1 MIKIEGGWEE
11 LFGLLR
17 REIEGYGQ
25 LFAVLESQRSC
36 LKVQDLEG
44 ILDCNSGL
52 ESQAHLLG
60 ELRQERLGRVEQL
73 YRHCDLPVG
82 QNRMTV
88 RALIRYAPPQSKAL
102 FESLIGEV
110 ERLLVSSKQY
120 LKRNQMLLRRAHEFN
135 QNFLSLVAPNQ
146 TAAPGYKR
154 NGVRGFNT
162 GKAHASGYLK
172 RA

>member
-1 MIKIEGGWEE
+1 MIKIDGGWEE

-52 ESQAHLLG
+52 ESQARSLG
-60 ELRQERLGRVEQL
+60 ELRQERLVQVEQL
-73 YRHCDLPVG
+73 YRYCELPVDG
-82 QNRMTV
+82 NRVTV
-88 RALIRYAPPQSKAL
+88 RSLIRYVPPQSKAL

-110 ERLLVSSKQY
+110 ERLLVASKQY
-120 LKRNQMLLRRAHEFN
+120 LKRNQMLLRRAHDFN

-146 TAAPGYKR
+146 TSAPGYKR
-154 NGVRGFNT
+154 NGVRDSNIGT
-162 GKAHASGYLK
+162 AHAAVYLK

>member
-1 MIKIEGGWEE
+1 MIQIDSGWEE

-52 ESQAHLLG
+52 EEQARYLDT
-60 ELRQERLGRVEQL
+60 LRRERVEQVENL
-73 YRHCDLPVG
+73 YRHCELSVDEKRV
-82 QNRMTV
+82 TV
-88 RALIRYAPPQSKAL
+88 KALLTHAPLQSKAL
-102 FESLIGEV
+102 FESLIKEV
-110 ERLLVSSKQY
+110 ERLLLASRQY
-120 LKRNQMLLRRAHEFN
+120 LKRNQMLLRRAHDFN
-135 QNFLSLVAPNQ
+135 QNFLALVAPNQ
-146 TAAPGYKR
+146 SVSPSYKR
-154 NGVRGFNT
+154 NGRLGLNT
-162 GKAHASGYLK
+162 GITNASGYLK

>member
-1 MIKIEGGWEE
+1 MIKIDGGWEE
-11 LFGLLR
+11 LFELLR

-36 LKVQDLEG
+36 LKMQDLEG

-52 ESQAHLLG
+52 ESQAHRLA
-60 ELRQERLGRVEQL
+60 ELRQERIGRVEQL
-73 YRHCDLPVG
+73 YHHCDLPVG
-82 QNRMTV
+82 QSRMTV
-88 RALIRYAPPQSKAL
+88 RSLIRYAPPQFKAL

-120 LKRNQMLLRRAHEFN
+120 LKRNQMLLRRAHDFN
-135 QNFLSLVAPNQ
+135 QNFLSLVAPSQ
-146 TAAPGYKR
+146 TATPSYQR
-154 NGVRGFNT
+154 NGARGFST
-162 GKAHASGYLK
+162 GIAHASGYLK

>member
-1 MIKIEGGWEE
+1 MIKIDGGWEE
-11 LFGLLR
+11 LFELLR

-52 ESQAHLLG
+52 ESQARSLG
-60 ELRQERLGRVEQL
+60 ELRQERLVQVEQL
-73 YRHCDLPVG
+73 YRHCELPVDG
-82 QNRMTV
+82 NRVTV
-88 RALIRYAPPQSKAL
+88 RSLIRYVPPQSKAL

-110 ERLLVSSKQY
+110 ERLLVASKQY
-120 LKRNQMLLRRAHEFN
+120 LKRNQMLLRRAHDFN

-162 GKAHASGYLK
+162 GIAHASGYLK

>member
-1 MIKIEGGWEE
+1 MIKIDGGWEE
-11 LFGLLR
+11 LFELLR

-36 LKVQDLEG
+36 LKMQDLEG

-73 YRHCDLPVG
+73 YRYCDLPVG

-120 LKRNQMLLRRAHEFN
+120 LKRNQMLLRRAHDFN
-135 QNFLSLVAPNQ
+135 QNFLSLVAPSQ
-146 TAAPGYKR
+146 TASPSYQR
-154 NGVRGFNT
+154 NGARGFST
-162 GKAHASGYLK
+162 GIAHASGYLK